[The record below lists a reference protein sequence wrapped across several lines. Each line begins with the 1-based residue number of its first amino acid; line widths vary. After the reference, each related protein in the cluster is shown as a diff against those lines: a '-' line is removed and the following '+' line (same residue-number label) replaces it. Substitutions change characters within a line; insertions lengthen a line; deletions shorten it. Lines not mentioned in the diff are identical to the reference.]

1 MFHKLLNKYAWDAP
15 QSIKRD
21 INYVI
26 FLLFAGYLWIL
37 PIAHTTTI
45 RESLF
50 FSLLFTTLWAA
61 WRKGLKLTLP
71 LLTAWLIYG
80 AVAGVSLF
88 YALDPVYS
96 LKEIKNEIFYS
107 MLVMLIAASWVR
119 NEKALSKVIGLLI
132 AGNVFLVCI
141 GIIQVIHLQLSSPEK
156 IVTAPLGIGVGK
168 FSTYIILV
176 IPVIIAQ
183 AVLSLKRNSF
193 AAFSMF
199 LLLCANLI
207 SLYFTINRA
216 AWQSL
221 VIEFVLIFFL
231 LWYCRVLLFSPKIL
245 IGIGVILSLLAIF
258 FSFSSVIQRSAHIK
272 NPNISISGKVYQSLS
287 DDPRLDYW
295 GAAIKNIAERPLS
308 GGGFGRETFKM
319 LNEVFYKTKSHGWH
333 AHNMF
338 LNKGVQMGIP
348 GIVAFCVLLGAA
360 LRKMWLIMKN
370 GSANGASVIY
380 AVAGIAM
387 IAGMI
392 IKNLTDDFFIRDL
405 GWLFW
410 LVTAAIIGAFRRGEQ
425 SRQ

>member
-15 QSIKRD
+15 QGIKRE
-21 INYVI
+21 INYFV

-45 RESLF
+45 RELLF
-50 FSLLFTTLWAA
+50 FSLFFTTLWAA

-71 LLTAWLIYG
+71 LPTAWLIYG

-96 LKEIKNEIFYS
+96 LKEIKSEILYS
-107 MLVMLIAASWVR
+107 MLTMLIAASWVR
-119 NEKALSKVIGLLI
+119 NEKALSKVVWLLI

-156 IVTAPLGIGVGK
+156 ILTAPLDIGVGK

-176 IPVIIAQ
+176 IPFIIAQ
-183 AVLSLKRNSF
+183 AIMSLKRNSF

-199 LLLCANLI
+199 LLLCGNLI
-207 SLYFTINRA
+207 ALHFTANRA

-221 VIEFVLIFFL
+221 VIEFVLISFL
-231 LWYCRVLLFSPKIL
+231 LWYCRGLLFSPKIL
-245 IGIGVILSLLAIF
+245 IGVGVILSLLAIF
-258 FSFSSVIQRSAHIK
+258 FSFFVVIQRSTNIK
-272 NPNISISGKVYQSLS
+272 NPNISISGKVYRSLS

-295 GAAIKNIAERPLS
+295 SAAVKNVAARPLS
-308 GGGFGRETFKM
+308 GGGFGREAFKV
-319 LNEVFYKTKSHGWH
+319 LNEDFYKKNPHGWH

-348 GIVAFCVLLGAA
+348 GIAAFCFLLGSA
-360 LRKMWLIMKN
+360 LRKMWSIMKN
-370 GSANGASVIY
+370 GFANGASVIY

-392 IKNLTDDFFIRDL
+392 IKNLTDDFFVRDT

-410 LVTAAIIGAFRRGEQ
+410 LVTAAIVGAFRKGEQ
-425 SRQ
+425 SKQ

>member
-1 MFHKLLNKYAWDAP
+1 MSNKLDKYSWTP
-15 QSIKRD
+15 LPGISKRLSL
-21 INYVI
+21 IA
-26 FLLFAGYLWIL
+26 FMLLAGYVWIL
-37 PIAHTTTI
+37 PIAHTTTV
-45 RESLF
+45 REIFF
-50 FSLLFTTLWAA
+50 FSLLSITLWAA
-61 WRKGLKLTLP
+61 WRKGFKLTLP
-71 LLTAWLIYG
+71 LLTAWVIYG

-96 LKEIKNEIFYS
+96 LKEIKNEIVYS

-119 NEKALSKVIGLLI
+119 NEKALEKVVWLLI
-132 AGNVFLVCI
+132 AGNVFLVCM
-141 GIIQVIHLQLSSPEK
+141 GIIQVIHLQLSFPEK
-156 IVTAPLGIGVGK
+156 IATAPLDIGVGK

-183 AVLSLKRNSF
+183 AILSLKRNSF
-193 AAFSMF
+193 AAFSLF

-207 SLYFTINRA
+207 PLHFTINRA

-221 VIEFVLIFFL
+221 AIEFVLIFFL

-245 IGIGVILSLLAIF
+245 IVIGVILSLLAIF
-258 FSFSSVIQRSAHIK
+258 FSFSSVIQRSTYIK

-308 GGGFGRETFKM
+308 GGGFGREAFKM
-319 LNEVFYKTKSHGWH
+319 LNEDFYKTKAHGWH

-348 GIVAFCVLLGAA
+348 GIVTFCLLLGAA
-360 LRKMWLIMKN
+360 LRKMWLIIRN
-370 GSANGASVIY
+370 SSTGSASVLY
-380 AVAGIAM
+380 AIAGVAM

-392 IKNLTDDFFIRDL
+392 IKNLTDDFFVRDT

-410 LVTAAIIGAFRRGEQ
+410 LVIAAIIGASRRDEQ
-425 SRQ
+425 L